1 MKPDTINALW
11 LAMGKPKISPTEYEV
26 LKMSEEDIKKEY
38 ELIRQNQSGLSASK
52 REGVIA
58 IFEFLKY
65 FKEVK

>member
-52 REGVIA
+52 
-58 IFEFLKY
+58 
-65 FKEVK
+65 